1 MLPVSFLCS
10 ELPSA
15 LSRAL
20 SGFLGLCSTKPSKP
34 KGSEDSSPSSE
45 AATICFAVG
54 HCVSFCLQQQ
64 ELQLH
69 HFSSSAVATEMVSK
83 IFPTRQA
90 TSGYMVGAVTL
101 TKELSATSHLGD
113 HRAAHEES
121 QGRDTQGLPRSLV
134 LWTQD
139 PLQTPPKAQCSL
151 GPH

>member
-1 MLPVSFLCS
+1 LLPVSFLCS

-121 QGRDTQGLPRSLV
+121 QGRDTAWEKQNPGLNTFNSHEKEDLM
-134 LWTQD
+134 
-139 PLQTPPKAQCSL
+139 
-151 GPH
+151 